1 MLTEF
6 HIEVAEIN
14 PLGLEAQEFTRRVMT
29 SALGEERQS
38 TILSQMLDKPPEQH
52 GVEALQWMAPQA
64 IAEVLLEEH
73 PQISATV
80 MTQLYDEQAAKV
92 LALLPESLQ
101 KDIIVRI
108 ARMEELD
115 PAAMEE
121 LDRVLESQL
130 GKLTENT
137 TEKGVRSR

>member
-1 MLTEF
+1 
-6 HIEVAEIN
+6 
-14 PLGLEAQEFTRRVMT
+14 
-29 SALGEERQS
+29 
-38 TILSQMLDKPPEQH
+38 
-52 GVEALQWMAPQA
+52 MAPQA

-92 LALLPESLQ
+92 LALLPETLQ

-130 GKLTENT
+130 GKLQRTPP
-137 TEKGVRSR
+137 KKLWGPII